1 MIICES
7 VLGKEISTVG
17 MYPNLRS
24 VYRDGLKSEFFTGEK
39 MRTADCKLL
48 DLICRLLVS
57 YFLLK

>member
-1 MIICES
+1 MSICES
-7 VLGKEISTVG
+7 VLGKEISTEG
-17 MYPNLRS
+17 
-24 VYRDGLKSEFFTGEK
+24 VYRNLHSAYHDGLESKFFTGEK